1 MSEWRQTTI
10 DRLGRIVTGKTPPS
24 TCEDCFGGDVPF
36 ITPSDMDGRRLISN
50 TARYLTREGVAMVA
64 NARIPTQAIL
74 VSCIGSDMGKAAI
87 AGRESVTNQQINAVI
102 VETDDCPLYIYYELS
117 TRKSEIRGS
126 ASGSA
131 QPILNKSAFGR
142 LPISLPSPAE
152 QCAIAHILGTLDDKI
167 ELNRRM
173 NETLEAMARAIFQ
186 SWFVDFDPVRAKA
199 SGEPAESICQ
209 RLGLTPELLALFPDS
224 FEDLELGEIPT
235 GWRYNTLA
243 VEAKRYGGFI
253 QTGPFGSQ
261 LHAADYV
268 DEGVPVVMPQ
278 DLVNRR
284 VSVAHIVRVT
294 DEMAERL
301 SRHALKPGDVVYSR
315 RGDVERHALVSE
327 REAGWLCGTGC
338 LLVRPGEA
346 WPSQA
351 YLSEALDLPVTR
363 EWLVRHAVGATMP
376 NLNTSILG
384 DVPLLIPS
392 EALMHAFED
401 VAGPLRQQQI
411 ASSVESDSLTEVRDV
426 LLPKLLSGEIVL
438 DELGLMGE

>member
-1 MSEWRQTTI
+1 
-10 DRLGRIVTGKTPPS
+10 
-24 TCEDCFGGDVPF
+24 
-36 ITPSDMDGRRLISN
+36 
-50 TARYLTREGVAMVA
+50 MVA
-64 NARIPTQAIL
+64 NVRVPAHAIL

-224 FEDLELGEIPT
+224 FEDSELGEIPT
-235 GWRYNTLA
+235 GWSTTRLSEIAEIIMGQSPNGDTYNELGDGMPLINGP
-243 VEAKRYGGFI
+243 VEFGTFHPLRRKWTTNPIRTSEQGDLVVCVRGST
-253 QTGPFGSQ
+253 TGRHVKSDGIYCLGRGVASIRSRFGNQS
-261 LHAADYV
+261 YV
-268 DEGVPVVMPQ
+268 DQVFKQNLEGMLTHATGSTFPSWSGPTLKQWPIILPPEQLM
-278 DLVNRR
+278 
-284 VSVAHIVRVT
+284 
-294 DEMAERL
+294 MA
-301 SRHALKPGDVVYSR
+301 Y
-315 RGDVERHALVSE
+315 
-327 REAGWLCGTGC
+327 
-338 LLVRPGEA
+338 
-346 WPSQA
+346 QA
-351 YLSEALDLPVTR
+351 
-363 EWLVRHAVGATMP
+363 
-376 NLNTSILG
+376 
-384 DVPLLIPS
+384 
-392 EALMHAFED
+392 
-401 VAGPLRQQQI
+401 VAGPLTNYRDDL
-411 ASSVESDSLTEVRDV
+411 ADEVETLVETRDT
-426 LLPKLLSGEIVL
+426 LLPKLLSGGLSCVPY
-438 DELGLMGE
+438 ELIHEHA